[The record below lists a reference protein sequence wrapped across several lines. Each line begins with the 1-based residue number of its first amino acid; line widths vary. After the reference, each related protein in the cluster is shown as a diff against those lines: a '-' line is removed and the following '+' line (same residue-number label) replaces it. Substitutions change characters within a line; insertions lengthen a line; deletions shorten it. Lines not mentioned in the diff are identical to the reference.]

1 MIEPKEITDTTKQKR
16 HRSRIYPGSLVWA
29 VFQLPGS
36 TEEFDATICDV
47 SDGGLCLV
55 SGIKVEPRTFIK
67 VFPGD
72 QDKGIFGEV
81 RWCVPDAWGLPQ
93 TYDLGVKAIRW
104 VAAK

>member
-1 MIEPKEITDTTKQKR
+1 MAPKQMTDTTKQKR
-16 HRSRIYPGSLVWA
+16 RRPRICPGSLAWA

-36 TEEFDATICDV
+36 TEEFEATICDV

-55 SGIKVEPRTFIK
+55 SDINVEPGTFIK

-72 QDKGIFGEV
+72 MDKGIFGEV

-93 TYDLGVKAIRW
+93 TYNLGGKVIMG
-104 VAAK
+104 VATE